1 MTEGLTSIYDAAPL
15 AREVLSALTDRW
27 PDSAMLLPGALPFLP
42 GGATDRDFVHTVQY
56 LNDHGFI
63 SYDAMVLGA
72 DPEPRVIGALITRR
86 GQHLL
91 GLIDKVSC

>member
-1 MTEGLTSIYDAAPL
+1 L
-15 AREVLSALTDRW
+15 AS
-27 PDSAMLLPGALPFLP
+27 
-42 GGATDRDFVHTVQY
+42 GGVTDRDFVHTVQY